1 MFSRIYSHTIRK
13 NRINMVR
20 AAMMSF
26 KQTPV
31 LSAKKSVAEAAE
43 NLEEK
48 ISGITHT
55 VSKRAIN
62 FD

>member
-1 MFSRIYSHTIRK
+1 M
-13 NRINMVR
+13 NMVK

-31 LSAKKSVAEAAE
+31 MCAKKSVTEAAE

-55 VSKRAIN
+55 VSML
-62 FD
+62 

>member
-1 MFSRIYSHTIRK
+1 M
-13 NRINMVR
+13 NMVK

-26 KQTPV
+26 KQTPI
-31 LSAKKSVAEAAE
+31 LGAKKSVTEAAE

-55 VSKRAIN
+55 VSML
-62 FD
+62 

>member
-1 MFSRIYSHTIRK
+1 MFSRIYSHTLRK
-13 NRINMVR
+13 NRMNMVK

-31 LSAKKSVAEAAE
+31 LGAKKSVIEAAE

-48 ISGITHT
+48 ISGITHK
-55 VSKRAIN
+55 VSRL
-62 FD
+62 